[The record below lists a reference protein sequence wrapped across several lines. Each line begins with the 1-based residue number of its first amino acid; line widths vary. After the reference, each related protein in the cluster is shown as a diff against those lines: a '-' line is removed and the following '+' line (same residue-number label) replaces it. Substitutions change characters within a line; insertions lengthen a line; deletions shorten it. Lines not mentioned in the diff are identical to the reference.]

1 MGRRKSL
8 SPTSAAAALA
18 TTTTRL
24 APGCACTPC
33 ALDHLRCRCV
43 NDVVQVDTTLLE
55 AHLIVVHGHL
65 LDAQI
70 SLQSVV
76 FP

>member
-1 MGRRKSL
+1 M
-8 SPTSAAAALA
+8 AALA

-24 APGCACTPC
+24 APGCARTPC
-33 ALDHLRCRCV
+33 ALDHLRGFCID
-43 NDVVQVDTTLLE
+43 DVAQVGTALLE